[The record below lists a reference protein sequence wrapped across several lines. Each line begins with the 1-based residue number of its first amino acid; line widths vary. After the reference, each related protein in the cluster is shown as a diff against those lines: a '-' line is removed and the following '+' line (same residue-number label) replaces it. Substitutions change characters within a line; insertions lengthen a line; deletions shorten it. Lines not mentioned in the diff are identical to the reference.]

1 MTGLITD
8 QQGSSALDSQDEAS
22 LSDLGDENE
31 IRIERDENQNGLA
44 EGVFPI
50 DDIVDDVEESI
61 RVERADG
68 PEIGVEEEA
77 SFEEG
82 EEIRIERRRRTDKFP
97 SPGGVAEPKPGSE
110 SETLAEVEENGDE
123 DDSIATQTIRVEVEK
138 RDLSK
143 EQQADPLITPGPS
156 FQLSSPGRQQTD
168 YKSLDGGMDA
178 GANDHNAIRVQKR
191 ETWTTPDYLTS
202 IFPLFITLACSCL
215 VSSAAPGVT
224 SSVTE
229 VREMWSFESTTST
242 KSEVYRFTEH
252 PSWSTVYRT
261 VA

>member
-156 FQLSSPGRQQTD
+156 FQLPSTGGQTKNESSNAKTNIEAD
-168 YKSLDGGMDA
+168 
-178 GANDHNAIRVQKR
+178 DHNAIRVQKR
-191 ETWTTPDYLTS
+191 EIWTTPDYLTS

-229 VREMWSFESTTST
+229 VREVWSFESTTST